1 MRIIKILLL
10 FFISF
15 QIIYAKEIK
24 QNGTTF
30 TIKDKIYKQLNKNH
44 PDLIKLILVTDSM
57 DNDEKQFWFNIIP
70 SMTHKKIDR
79 LYEILDTE
87 RKKLRELEVKYQ
99 KEIKNLNEKH
109 LNEWNIFEVSQK
121 IIDKNAINILN
132 KDKTYVLFKA
142 HKFSKVE
149 IINIKLLTKD
159 ILKKNLIMKFKDFNI
174 CSNKYNLIDYITFD
188 TYVKHIVKNINNY
201 QNLYSVDQL
210 ISILDVYFS
219 NLYKKANLVEYKKN
233 LNILK
238 NNNVKILDKKDSSKY
253 KKKLERYQSDL
264 DYIHVFFA
272 NYNGIINKIDKKMDK
287 NKFLSITDISI
298 LITLNENSKI
308 VKKYINYISNNP
320 TKIINLKDKG
330 YTYRIL
336 IKVFID
342 KYKKSFNNEK
352 YISINNQLLSNLKK
366 IEYRSIHYKN
376 LTNDFFKKDTYEMYQ
391 NYLKLKKEFI
401 KTKDENIEGK
411 LLEYGT
417 YLALKYL
424 EERQFVRVYQI
435 LNYIKKLGLKNCSS
449 IKNYTEYILFPYI
462 EKRVISDSSREYYPK
477 NNLSTSF
484 FDQIQKSDT
493 LRQDLSYE
501 NFIDKYIKQPKKW
514 AIVIGVNNYN
524 KNRTGYDSLPYA
536 VNDSKKMYDTLI
548 NIFGFKKERIKY
560 IVNEKATKRN
570 ILSALLKI
578 TKQAKKGDDILIFFS
593 GHGDKD
599 KKNAYLIPYDYDKN
613 YAPYSSINIIDEIAE
628 KIDNK
633 FRHSLLIFDSC
644 YSGFAKKVIVSKN
657 SNNKNETP
665 NYILK
670 MILNN
675 GFVNILTAGE
685 DEEVYMSKY
694 WHNHSVFTYYL
705 IKGIKG
711 EADYNQ
717 DTIIS
722 LNELSLYLENKVSN
736 EANQTPQKFDYNHR
750 YNDEKTLGQF
760 IFIKKEGF

>member
-1 MRIIKILLL
+1 MK
-10 FFISF
+10 
-15 QIIYAKEIK
+15 K
-24 QNGTTF
+24 
-30 TIKDKIYKQLNKNH
+30 
-44 PDLIKLILVTDSM
+44 KL
-57 DNDEKQFWFNIIP
+57 
-70 SMTHKKIDR
+70 KKIAA
-79 LYEILDTE
+79 
-87 RKKLRELEVKYQ
+87 KYHS
-99 KEIKNLNEKH
+99 EIKNLNE
-109 LNEWNIFEVSQK
+109 WNIYEISQK
-121 IIDKNAINILN
+121 IVNKNTTNILD

-142 HKFSKVE
+142 NKLSKVK
-149 IINIKLLTKD
+149 IINVKLLTKD
-159 ILKKNLIMKFKDFNI
+159 ILILNKKLIMKFKDFNI
-174 CSNKYNLIDYITFD
+174 CSNKYNLIDYVTFD
-188 TYVKHIVKNINNY
+188 TYVAHIIKNINNY
-201 QNLYSVDQL
+201 KYLYTIDQL
-210 ISILDVYFS
+210 ISMLDVYFS
-219 NLYKKANLVEYKKN
+219 NLYKKASLVEYKKN

-238 NNNVKILDKKDSSKY
+238 NNNIKKIYNKDSNKY
-253 KKKLERYQSDL
+253 KNKLEKYQSDL
-264 DYIHVFFA
+264 DLINIFFA
-272 NYNGIINKIDKKMDK
+272 NYNVGIKNIDKKINK
-287 NKFLSITDISI
+287 NEFLDHTDVSI
-298 LITLNENSKI
+298 LIALNENSKI

-320 TKIINLKDKG
+320 TKIINLNGKDAAKQ
-330 YTYRIL
+330 IL
-336 IKVFID
+336 IKLFID
-342 KYKKSFNNEK
+342 KYKRSFINEK

-417 YLALKYL
+417 YLALKYMK
-424 EERQFVRVYQI
+424 ERQFVRVYRI

-449 IKNYTEYILFPYI
+449 IKNYTEYILLPYI
-462 EKRVISDSSREYYPK
+462 EKRVISDSTKEYYPK

-484 FDQIQKSDT
+484 FDQIQKSNI
-493 LRQDLSYE
+493 LKQDLHLSYE

-524 KNRTGYDSLPYA
+524 KNKTGYDSLPYA

-560 IVNEKATKRN
+560 IVNEKATKKN

-613 YAPYSSINIIDEIAE
+613 YAPYSAINIIDEIAE

-657 SNNKNETP
+657 SNNKKETP

-750 YNDEKTLGQF
+750 YNNEKTLGQF
-760 IFIKKEGF
+760 MFIKKEGF